1 MYLHLED
8 QINEPIIAEIMIM
21 MMMMMLMDSVV

>member
-8 QINEPIIAEIMIM
+8 QINEPIIAGIMIM